1 MPEGGTGLALV
12 SIQVGTPQSYLA
24 PDDGGAYLSAIDKRP
39 VTGRVHLSTT
49 GLGGDAVADRRA
61 HGGPEQAMLA
71 YAIEHYA
78 RWSTEGLP
86 SLGPGAFGENLTI
99 RGTDEDHVAVGDRW
113 SIGEVVVEVSKPRT
127 PCNRLAWRHGDPG
140 LIRRVH
146 DTGRSGWYLRV
157 LQVGWIEAGATIA
170 RVAHPHPAWTV
181 RRVAQV
187 MANRFSLREDAAEL
201 ARLPELAADWR
212 YRLARSA

>member
-1 MPEGGTGLALV
+1 MSEGGTGLALV

-24 PDDGGAYLSAIDKRP
+24 PDDGGAYLSAIDKRA
-39 VTGRVHLSTT
+39 VTGRVQLTTT
-49 GLGGDAVADRRA
+49 GLAGDAVADRRA

-86 SLGPGAFGENLTI
+86 NLGPGAFGENLTI
-99 RGTDEDHVAVGDRW
+99 RGTDEEHVAVGDRW
-113 SIGEVVVEVSKPRT
+113 AIGEVVVEVSKPRT

-157 LQVGWIEAGATIA
+157 LQVGWIEAGAVIA

-187 MANRFSLREDAAEL
+187 MANRFSLRADAAEL

-212 YRLARSA
+212 YRLAKSA

>member
-1 MPEGGTGLALV
+1 MPEGGGGLALV

-39 VTGRVHLSTT
+39 VTGRVHVTTT
-49 GLGGDAVADRRA
+49 GLAGDAVADRRS

-86 SLGPGAFGENLTI
+86 DLGPGAFGENLTI

-113 SIGEVVVEVSKPRT
+113 AIGDAVVEVSKPRT

-157 LQVGWIEAGATIA
+157 LQAGWIEAGTAIA
-170 RVAHPHPAWTV
+170 LEARPHPAWTV

-201 ARLPELAADWR
+201 AQLPALAADWR
-212 YRLARSA
+212 YRLAKFA

>member
-1 MPEGGTGLALV
+1 MSEDDTGLALV
-12 SIQVGTPQSYLA
+12 SIQVGTPQSRLA
-24 PDDGGAYLSAIDKRP
+24 PDDGGAYLSAIDKGP
-39 VTGRVHLSTT
+39 VTGRVRLTTT
-49 GLGGDAVADRRA
+49 GLAGDAVADRRA

-86 SLGPGAFGENLTI
+86 NLGPGAFGENLTI
-99 RGTDEDHVAVGDRW
+99 SGTDEDHVAVGDRW

-157 LQVGWIEAGATIA
+157 LQAGWIEAGAAIA

-212 YRLARSA
+212 YRLAKSA

>member
-1 MPEGGTGLALV
+1 M
-12 SIQVGTPQSYLA
+12 
-24 PDDGGAYLSAIDKRP
+24 
-39 VTGRVHLSTT
+39 TGRVHLTST
-49 GLGGDAVADRRA
+49 GLAGDAVADRRA

-86 SLGPGAFGENLTI
+86 NLGPGAFGENLTI

-113 SIGEVVVEVSKPRT
+113 AIGEVVVEVSKPRT

-157 LQVGWIEAGATIA
+157 LQVGWIEAGAEIA

-201 ARLPELAADWR
+201 TQLPELAADWR
-212 YRLARSA
+212 YRLAKSA